1 MRTVAEGVLPLNPS
15 GAKKGLA
22 VVLALGATMGLLW
35 IFRGALAESASGLWA
50 LVNDRQALA
59 ARIASVGAGAPV
71 IFILAQTAQ
80 VLLAPVP
87 GEATG
92 FIGGYL
98 FGAFPG
104 FIYSTLGLA
113 LGSWLNLVIGRLLGQ
128 RCVRRRIPGAH
139 LRRFDDALRGRGL
152 TVVFLLF
159 VFPGFPKD
167 YLCLFLGLSDIPLR
181 VLVVLAT
188 VGRIPGTLMLSLQG
202 ALLFERSYALLACAF
217 GIFLCAVGFFYLF
230 RARFTRWVE
239 RIDS

>member
-1 MRTVAEGVLPLNPS
+1 MNPS

-22 VVLALGATMGLLW
+22 ITLAMGATVGLAW
-35 IFRGALAESASGLWA
+35 IFRGALAEFASGLWG
-50 LVNDRQALA
+50 LVNDRQGLQ
-59 ARIASVGAGAPV
+59 ARIAAAGAGAPV
-71 IFILAQTAQ
+71 VFILVQTAQ
-80 VLLAPVP
+80 VLLAPIP

-98 FGAFPG
+98 FGVFPG
-104 FIYSTLGLA
+104 FLYSTLGLT
-113 LGSWLNLVIGRLLGQ
+113 LGSWMNLAIGRLLGQ
-128 RCVRRRIPGAH
+128 RYVRRWIPGPH

-181 VLVVLAT
+181 VLLALAT

-202 ALLFERSYALLACAF
+202 ALLFERNYWLLAIAF
-217 GIFLCAVGFFYLF
+217 GTFLGVIGLFYCF

-239 RIDS
+239 GIESNPPDKGLKCR